1 MSPEWL
7 YTILLFIMEYSS
19 VVYIYRISFI
29 HSSTGMVAGSV
40 TYKD

>member
-19 VVYIYRISFI
+19 VVCIYRISFI
-29 HSSTGMVAGSV
+29 HSFTGMVAGSV

>member
-7 YTILLFIMEYSS
+7 YTILLFIMEYNS

-29 HSSTGMVAGSV
+29 HSFTGMVADSV
-40 TYKD
+40 TYND